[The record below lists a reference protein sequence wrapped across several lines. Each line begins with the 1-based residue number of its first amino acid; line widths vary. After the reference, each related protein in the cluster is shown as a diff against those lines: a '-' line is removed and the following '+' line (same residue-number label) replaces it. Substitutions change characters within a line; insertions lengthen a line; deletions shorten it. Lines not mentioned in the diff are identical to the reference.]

1 MTAMTPMVRLA
12 RVDMQTGQE
21 FDCPA
26 DAHLRFDSREDAMK
40 KAQRL
45 NAALPTG
52 AEFFFT
58 VPAPRHRIIVTG
70 TVADES
76 ATR

>member
-1 MTAMTPMVRLA
+1 MQSAQLV

-26 DAHLRFDSREDAMK
+26 DAHLRFDSREDAIK
-40 KAQRL
+40 EAQRL
-45 NAALPTG
+45 NAALPAD

-58 VPAPRHRIIVTG
+58 VPAPRLRIIVTTG
-70 TVADES
+70 LVRS
-76 ATR
+76 Y

>member
-1 MTAMTPMVRLA
+1 MSAQLV

-40 KAQRL
+40 EAQRL
-45 NAALPTG
+45 NAALPAD
-52 AEFFFT
+52 AEFFFS
-58 VPAPRHRIIVTG
+58 VAAPYHRVIVTS
-70 TVADES
+70 TVVDEN
-76 ATR
+76 ATL